1 MFAKKALSER
11 DIISKYILPA
21 IEQSGWN
28 MQTQMKEEVSFTDGR
43 IFVKGRKTKR
53 GIRKRADIILY
64 YKANIP
70 VAVIEAKDNNHAA
83 GAGMQQAL
91 EYAEMLDI
99 PVAVASNGDGFVIQ
113 YRNNCGQIGNNGKPI
128 VTENADLDHFP
139 TPDELWDNY
148 KKYNKLETEK
158 AVETSLCPY
167 FFDAAG
173 RTPRYYQRIAIN
185 RTVEAIARGENRLL
199 LVMATGT
206 GKTYT
211 AFQIIYRL
219 WKSKIK
225 KRILYLADRNN
236 LITQTKKGD
245 FKHFKDKC
253 HIIKQKKIDTSYEIY
268 LALYQGLTNYDDEA
282 DAYKNF
288 SPNFFDLIIVDECHR
303 GSVDADKAWHKILQ
317 YFSSATQI
325 GMTATPKETKN
336 LSNIEYFGEPIYTY
350 SLKQGIDDGFLAPY
364 KVLRVGMNVDSC
376 GGFHTPVLCAVIK
389 GMKAD
394 CNHLM
399 RTTPPMLCVRGVD
412 LEGYRPERGKTDVNG
427 EIIEDRLYNRKDF
440 DRSIVIDERTDVV
453 AKKIMEYLNNSGPMA
468 KTIVFCVDIE
478 HAERMRQALL
488 RYAAPEITGKSDT
501 YIVRITGDDP
511 VAKGYLED
519 FINPE
524 VPFPVIAT
532 TSKLMSTG
540 TDTQTCKLIC
550 LDANIGSM
558 TEFKQI
564 IGRGT
569 RINEDYGKLYFTII
583 DFRNVTDKF
592 ADKDFDGAPV
602 KIKGTQQDDTLSETC
617 IDEGFGDEQ
626 IDPDTGEHVVFD
638 EDYERDDTEE
648 TVAEP
653 EPPYGPKPKVY
664 INGVDVSILSER
676 KQYLDANGQLITTSV
691 KEYCKNGIVQ
701 SYRSLD
707 HFLQTW
713 NNADKKKAII
723 EELEAQGIIFEELKE
738 EIKSDLDVFDLICH
752 IAWGAPALTRK
763 ERVENVR
770 KRNYW
775 AKYGEN
781 ARRVLNALLDK
792 YAETGIENI
801 EEMQVLTI
809 EPLKNLGTPAEIVKI
824 FGGKEKYLAAL
835 KELENE
841 IYAA

>member
-1 MFAKKALSER
+1 MVSKKALSER
-11 DIISKYILPA
+11 D
-21 IEQSGWN
+21 
-28 MQTQMKEEVSFTDGR
+28 T
-43 IFVKGRKTKR
+43 
-53 GIRKRADIILY
+53 
-64 YKANIP
+64 
-70 VAVIEAKDNNHAA
+70 
-83 GAGMQQAL
+83 
-91 EYAEMLDI
+91 
-99 PVAVASNGDGFVIQ
+99 
-113 YRNNCGQIGNNGKPI
+113 
-128 VTENADLDHFP
+128 
-139 TPDELWDNY
+139 
-148 KKYNKLETEK
+148 
-158 AVETSLCPY
+158 
-167 FFDAAG
+167 
-173 RTPRYYQRIAIN
+173 IN
-185 RTVEAIARGENRLL
+185 RTVEAIARGEKRLL

-253 HIIKQKKIDTSYEIY
+253 HIIKQKTIDTSYEIY

-325 GMTATPKETKN
+325 GMTATPKETEN

-364 KVLRVGMNVDSC
+364 KVLRVGMN
-376 GGFHTPVLCAVIK
+376 
-389 GMKAD
+389 
-394 CNHLM
+394 
-399 RTTPPMLCVRGVD
+399 VD

-453 AKKIMEYLNNSGPMA
+453 AKKIMEYLNNSEPMA

-488 RYAAPEITGKSDT
+488 RYVAPEITGKSDT

-524 VPFPVIAT
+524 APFPVIAT

-602 KIKGTQQDDTLSETC
+602 KIKETQQDDTLSETC
-617 IDEGFGDEQ
+617 IDEGFSDEQ
-626 IDPDTGEHVVFD
+626 IDPDTGEHIVFD
-638 EDYERDDTEE
+638 EDYERDDTGE

-691 KEYCKNGIVQ
+691 KEYCKTGIVQ

-723 EELEAQGIIFEELKE
+723 EELEAQVIIFEELKE
-738 EIKSDLDVFDLICH
+738 ELKSDLDVFDLICH
-752 IAWGAPALTRK
+752 IAWDAPALTRK

-775 AKYGEN
+775 AKYGDN

>member
-1 MFAKKALSER
+1 M
-11 DIISKYILPA
+11 
-21 IEQSGWN
+21 
-28 MQTQMKEEVSFTDGR
+28 
-43 IFVKGRKTKR
+43 
-53 GIRKRADIILY
+53 
-64 YKANIP
+64 
-70 VAVIEAKDNNHAA
+70 
-83 GAGMQQAL
+83 
-91 EYAEMLDI
+91 
-99 PVAVASNGDGFVIQ
+99 
-113 YRNNCGQIGNNGKPI
+113 
-128 VTENADLDHFP
+128 
-139 TPDELWDNY
+139 
-148 KKYNKLETEK
+148 
-158 AVETSLCPY
+158 
-167 FFDAAG
+167 
-173 RTPRYYQRIAIN
+173 
-185 RTVEAIARGENRLL
+185 
-199 LVMATGT
+199 
-206 GKTYT
+206 
-211 AFQIIYRL
+211 
-219 WKSKIK
+219 
-225 KRILYLADRNN
+225 
-236 LITQTKKGD
+236 
-245 FKHFKDKC
+245 
-253 HIIKQKKIDTSYEIY
+253 
-268 LALYQGLTNYDDEA
+268 
-282 DAYKNF
+282 
-288 SPNFFDLIIVDECHR
+288 
-303 GSVDADKAWHKILQ
+303 
-317 YFSSATQI
+317 
-325 GMTATPKETKN
+325 
-336 LSNIEYFGEPIYTY
+336 
-350 SLKQGIDDGFLAPY
+350 APY

-376 GGFHTPVLCAVIK
+376 GGFHPPVFCAVIE

-394 CNHLM
+394 CNHLI

-412 LEGYRPERGKTDVNG
+412 LEGYRPEYGKTDVNG

-453 AKKIMEYLNNSGPMA
+453 AKKIMEYLNNSDPMA

-524 VPFPVIAT
+524 APFPVIAT

-602 KIKGTQQDDTLSETC
+602 KIKETQQDDTLSETC
-617 IDEGFGDEQ
+617 IDEGSGDEQ
-626 IDPDTGEHVVFD
+626 SNPDTGEHIVFD
-638 EDYERDDTEE
+638 EDYERDDTGE

-691 KEYCKNGIVQ
+691 KEYCKTGIVQ

-713 NNADKKKAII
+713 NSADKKKVII

-752 IAWGAPALTRK
+752 IAWDAPALTRK

>member
-1 MFAKKALSER
+1 MFSKKALSER

-99 PVAVASNGDGFVIQ
+99 PVAVASNGDRFVIQ

-185 RTVEAIARGENRLL
+185 RTVEAIARGEKRLL

-253 HIIKQKKIDTSYEIY
+253 HIIKQKTIDTSYEIY

-325 GMTATPKETKN
+325 GMTATPKETEN

-364 KVLRVGMNVDSC
+364 KVLRVGMNVD
-376 GGFHTPVLCAVIK
+376 
-389 GMKAD
+389 
-394 CNHLM
+394 
-399 RTTPPMLCVRGVD
+399 

-427 EIIEDRLYNRKDF
+427 EIIEDRLYNRKNF

-453 AKKIMEYLNNSGPMA
+453 AKKIMEYLNNSEPMA

-524 VPFPVIAT
+524 APFPVIAT

-602 KIKGTQQDDTLSETC
+602 KIKETQQDDTLSETC

-626 IDPDTGEHVVFD
+626 IDPDTGEHIVFD

-653 EPPYGPKPKVY
+653 EPPYGPKSKVY

-691 KEYCKNGIVQ
+691 KEYCKTGIVK

-752 IAWGAPALTRK
+752 IAWDAPALTRK

-809 EPLKNLGTPAEIVKI
+809 EPLKNLGTAMEII
-824 FGGKEKYLAAL
+824 EMFGGKEQYLVAL
-835 KELENE
+835 KELENQ
-841 IYAA
+841 IYVA

>member
-1 MFAKKALSER
+1 
-11 DIISKYILPA
+11 
-21 IEQSGWN
+21 
-28 MQTQMKEEVSFTDGR
+28 
-43 IFVKGRKTKR
+43 
-53 GIRKRADIILY
+53 
-64 YKANIP
+64 
-70 VAVIEAKDNNHAA
+70 
-83 GAGMQQAL
+83 
-91 EYAEMLDI
+91 
-99 PVAVASNGDGFVIQ
+99 
-113 YRNNCGQIGNNGKPI
+113 
-128 VTENADLDHFP
+128 
-139 TPDELWDNY
+139 
-148 KKYNKLETEK
+148 
-158 AVETSLCPY
+158 
-167 FFDAAG
+167 
-173 RTPRYYQRIAIN
+173 
-185 RTVEAIARGENRLL
+185 
-199 LVMATGT
+199 
-206 GKTYT
+206 
-211 AFQIIYRL
+211 
-219 WKSKIK
+219 
-225 KRILYLADRNN
+225 
-236 LITQTKKGD
+236 
-245 FKHFKDKC
+245 
-253 HIIKQKKIDTSYEIY
+253 
-268 LALYQGLTNYDDEA
+268 
-282 DAYKNF
+282 
-288 SPNFFDLIIVDECHR
+288 
-303 GSVDADKAWHKILQ
+303 
-317 YFSSATQI
+317 
-325 GMTATPKETKN
+325 MTATPKETKN

-376 GGFHTPVLCAVIK
+376 GGVHSPVFCAVIE

-394 CNHLM
+394 CNHLI

-412 LEGYRPERGKTDVNG
+412 LEGYRPEHGKTDVNG

-453 AKKIMEYLNNSGPMA
+453 AKKIMEYLNNSDPMA

-524 VPFPVIAT
+524 APFPVIAT

-602 KIKGTQQDDTLSETC
+602 KIKETQQDDTLSETC
-617 IDEGFGDEQ
+617 IDEGSGDEQ
-626 IDPDTGEHVVFD
+626 SNPDTGEHIVFD
-638 EDYERDDTEE
+638 EDYERDDTGE

-691 KEYCKNGIVQ
+691 KEYCKTGIVQ

-713 NNADKKKAII
+713 NSADKKKVII

-752 IAWGAPALTRK
+752 IAWDAPALTRK

>member
-1 MFAKKALSER
+1 MVSKKALSER

-83 GAGMQQAL
+83 GAGIQQAL

-139 TPDELWDNY
+139 TPDELWNNY

-158 AVETSLCPY
+158 AAETSLCPY

-253 HIIKQKKIDTSYEIY
+253 HIIKQKTIDTSYEIY
-268 LALYQGLTNYDDEA
+268 LALYQGLTNYDDEV

-325 GMTATPKETKN
+325 GMTATPKETKD

-364 KVLRVGMNVDSC
+364 KVLRVGMN
-376 GGFHTPVLCAVIK
+376 I
-389 GMKAD
+389 
-394 CNHLM
+394 
-399 RTTPPMLCVRGVD
+399 D

-453 AKKIMEYLNNSGPMA
+453 AKKIMEYLNNSESMA

-524 VPFPVIAT
+524 APFPVIAT

-602 KIKGTQQDDTLSETC
+602 KIKETQQDDTLSETC
-617 IDEGFGDEQ
+617 IDEDSGDEQ
-626 IDPDTGEHVVFD
+626 IDPDTGEHIVFD
-638 EDYERDDTEE
+638 EDYERDDTGE

-691 KEYCKNGIVQ
+691 KEYCKTGIVQ

-713 NNADKKKAII
+713 NSADKKKVII

-752 IAWGAPALTRK
+752 IAWDAPALTRK